1 MSSPIS
7 KNLNQAG
14 GAFAPQ
20 RTQQANTQQS
30 LQRLNQNNNAQQ
42 TGAQDSSSF
51 SQEALEDSG
60 QDQSAAQAIQ
70 GLQATQG
77 QQQSSSVSP
86 DQLESQ
92 IQSGD
97 LQGALST
104 ISQLESNKPAGQTG
118 GPSETLKSQL
128 KEKLQQGDQEG
139 AQSAFDQ
146 IKANKPAGAPQQQQ
160 QQKTA

>member
-30 LQRLNQNNNAQQ
+30 LQRLNQKNNDRQ

-60 QDQSAAQAIQ
+60 QDQSATQAIL

-77 QQQSSSVSP
+77 QQQSSSSVSP
-86 DQLESQ
+86 DLLESQ

-104 ISQLESNKPAGQTG
+104 ISQLESHKPSGLTG
-118 GPSETLKSQL
+118 GASETLKSQL
-128 KEKLQQGDQEG
+128 KEKLEQGDQQG
-139 AQSAFDQ
+139 AQSAFEQ
-146 IKANKPAGAPQQQQ
+146 IKANAPAGIPSQ
-160 QQKTA
+160 QQKSA